1 MDPKVKI
8 ASDFMDALK
17 KAEIEKML
25 TFLSEEVKIVGASGA
40 HYGKPELEQYF
51 SHYTPPY
58 RDVKT
63 VPVGTYTVG
72 DTVILESVLNGVH
85 VKEYMGVP
93 PSNKPFSMPTLNVFE
108 VKNDEIAA
116 WRQYQNIKILV
127 DLSAT

>member
-8 ASDFMDALK
+8 ASDFMDALR
-17 KAEIEKML
+17 KAEIEKL
-25 TFLSEEVKIVGASGA
+25 LSFLSEDVEIVGASGA
-40 HYGKPELEQYF
+40 HYGKLELERYF
-51 SHYTPPY
+51 SHYMPPY

-63 VPVGTYTVG
+63 VPVGTYKVR

-116 WRQYQNIKILV
+116 WRQYQNIKILA
-127 DLSAT
+127 DLSIP